1 MNRLSRSPWMLLG
14 ALLLFCA
21 AAWAQ
26 SNESL
31 GDVARKNKEGA
42 VTQKKSARVF
52 TEDDIPA
59 SSSAMSSAPAAAS
72 AVAAEAASPAKDD
85 KDTKK
90 PADAKDSAAKA
101 PEDPQKAEERK
112 AKLKLA
118 DGFEQDAKN
127 LETKYKALQE
137 KYDNETD
144 PFRKMVME
152 NELANSKDNVAAMH
166 KKADDL
172 RKDAQSGG
180 SAEASAAPAGQPTT
194 QPPQ

>member
-1 MNRLSRSPWMLLG
+1 MNRLSRSPWMLL
-14 ALLLFCA
+14 AAWLLFCG

-31 GDVARKNKEGA
+31 GDVARKNKESAGKQ
-42 VTQKKSARVF
+42 TKSAHVF

-59 SSSAMSSAPAAAS
+59 SASAMTSAPVAS
-72 AVAAEAASPAKDD
+72 SSVAADTGGTAAKDD
-85 KDTKK
+85 KDK
-90 PADAKDSAAKA
+90 PANAKDNAAKT

-118 DGFEQDAKN
+118 DGFEEDAKN
-127 LETKYKALQE
+127 LEKKYKTLQE
-137 KYDNETD
+137 RYDSETD

-152 NELANSKDNVAAMH
+152 NELANSKDNVAAMY

-172 RKDAQSGG
+172 RKDAQGGG
-180 SAEASAAPAGQPTT
+180 SGEAAAPAAGQPA
-194 QPPQ
+194 QAPQ